1 MEDVEKKDEE
11 DEVLH
16 DSWVTN
22 AMPYAFFGKKTRHSR
37 SCVTFCLK
45 HLSSVSKF
53 VDV

>member
-22 AMPYAFFGKKTRHSR
+22 AMPYAFFWER
-37 SCVTFCLK
+37 K
-45 HLSSVSKF
+45 HDIQEVVLPF
-53 VDV
+53 V